1 MMAEKHRKG
10 EKCERLF
17 YLFFGEG
24 TQPEFSLLTPA
35 HIAPIAAMLLVI
47 WCIYRNRE
55 TLRSSKWEEKLRY
68 ALAFAL
74 IICDMS
80 YYWRLVGMPSLGPI
94 CPSASAPGR

>member
-1 MMAEKHRKG
+1 MKD
-10 EKCERLF
+10 F
-17 YLFFGEG
+17 FIYFFGEG